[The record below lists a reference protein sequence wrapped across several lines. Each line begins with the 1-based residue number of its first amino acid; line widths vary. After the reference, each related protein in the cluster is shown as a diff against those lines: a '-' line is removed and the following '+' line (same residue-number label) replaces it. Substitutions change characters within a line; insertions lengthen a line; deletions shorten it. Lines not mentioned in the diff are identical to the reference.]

1 MKVLYCF
8 FDPLR
13 QEALMSLAA
22 TSENLYPG

>member
-22 TSENLYPG
+22 TSENLCPG